1 MEMEFRYG
9 SGGTEPMKIHRRRRD
24 TKSTFIGQTC
34 NYIVYSPIDFTSDPW
49 SVTRIVIRKLFSQT
63 DFGTERVSSKF
74 RLSRFAYQ
82 RRGTKVAQRKKRLKA
97 ASASESLYTYIVGGL
112 GSNVIHHRFI
122 GWRVGLSEKK
132 RGKKN

>member
-49 SVTRIVIRKLFSQT
+49 SVTRIVIRKLFSQA
-63 DFGTERVSSKF
+63 DGKSLEQISPFSF
-74 RLSRFAYQ
+74 RLSASWNESCA
-82 RRGTKVAQRKKRLKA
+82 TKETAN
-97 ASASESLYTYIVGGL
+97 SSIGL
-112 GSNVIHHRFI
+112 GKPVYVYS
-122 GWRVGLSEKK
+122 
-132 RGKKN
+132 RGFKCNSSSVHWLACRIK